1 MLPFAMSPVKSARQS
16 SRKYGV
22 LKPMRLF
29 SLFGLL
35 LFSVVLSAFEAKAED
50 VVPAGP
56 PAALLEAGDLIW
68 PKQPHTVIAY
78 NLKPGNSEQIAAR
91 WRQEKDTYLNQ
102 LRAKQELPQK
112 ERERYKLLK
121 NMTYKR
127 FASYYL
133 EDVPLGEP
141 TQFGAGFSVGHVGIV
156 QIVEGTPY
164 VVEALWGPGVR
175 RISYSDWLQEHSGD
189 LFWLARLKDV
199 SAEKRALV
207 AKKAAEQIQKPYA
220 FFNFDLAEVS
230 GFYCSKLAW
239 LSILQGAG
247 FAPDDDPNPERLL
260 WYSPKQLM
268 KSKHVM
274 FLVNPGDYGSK

>member
-102 LRAKQELPQK
+102 LRVPSHVIRGSFLTLIATEVL
-112 ERERYKLLK
+112 ERNR
-121 NMTYKR
+121 
-127 FASYYL
+127 
-133 EDVPLGEP
+133 
-141 TQFGAGFSVGHVGIV
+141 
-156 QIVEGTPY
+156 
-164 VVEALWGPGVR
+164 
-175 RISYSDWLQEHSGD
+175 
-189 LFWLARLKDV
+189 
-199 SAEKRALV
+199 
-207 AKKAAEQIQKPYA
+207 
-220 FFNFDLAEVS
+220 
-230 GFYCSKLAW
+230 
-239 LSILQGAG
+239 
-247 FAPDDDPNPERLL
+247 
-260 WYSPKQLM
+260 
-268 KSKHVM
+268 
-274 FLVNPGDYGSK
+274 GSHWF